1 MKQAQHGFTYLW
13 LLLVVALMGAGLA
26 VVGELHQTA
35 AQRDREQ
42 ELLSIGRQFRAAL
55 VSYHDAQRY
64 DRPAAA
70 GPAAAGPAGLGP
82 VDSRQRPAS
91 LQELLQDP
99 RFPGIKRHLR
109 RVYVDPMTGKAEWGL
124 VMENGRIAGIHSLST
139 AAPVKQAGF
148 EGPDLAFQGA
158 EQYRG
163 WVFALPLALQA
174 SNPATATPT
183 LPRP

>member
-1 MKQAQHGFTYLW
+1 MKHTQHGFTYLW
-13 LLLVVALMGAGLA
+13 LLLVVALMGTGLA
-26 VVGELHQTA
+26 VVGEMHQTA

-42 ELLSIGRQFRAAL
+42 ELLSIGMQFRAAL
-55 VSYHDAQRY
+55 VSYRDAQRY

-70 GPAAAGPAGLGP
+70 GPASAGPAGFGA
-82 VDSRQRPAS
+82 VDPRQRPAS
-91 LQELLQDP
+91 LDELLKDP

-139 AAPVKQAGF
+139 AAPIKQAGF
-148 EGPDLAFQGA
+148 EGADLAFQGA
-158 EQYRG
+158 EQYRA

-174 SNPATATPT
+174 SSPATLTPT
-183 LPRP
+183 APKP

>member
-1 MKQAQHGFTYLW
+1 MKRGQHGFTYLW
-13 LLLVVALMGAGLA
+13 LLLVVALMGTGLA
-26 VVGELHQTA
+26 VVGEMHQTA
-35 AQRDREQ
+35 AQRDREA

-55 VSYHDAQRY
+55 RSYHDAQRY

-70 GPAAAGPAGLGP
+70 GPAAAGPAGSGP
-82 VDSRQRPAS
+82 VDPRQRPAS

-124 VMENGRIAGIHSLST
+124 VMEQGRIAGIHSLST
-139 AAPVKQAGF
+139 AVPRRQAGF

-158 EQYRG
+158 EQYSA

-174 SNPATATPT
+174 SNPVTATPT
-183 LPRP
+183 TARP